1 MSVLFERLL
10 EVEQEVEIVGCAGFE
25 TCQASYDVF
34 GIASGTGDFKVA
46 EINGAVAFDG
56 NVEVCGVVVGIDS
69 GLGVAEFGKRVFF
82 AGYCAED
89 GGFAAAPA
97 VLVKVFAN
105 GLLPIEHGFLVILG
119 KVVV

>member
-1 MSVLFERLL
+1 M
-10 EVEQEVEIVGCAGFE
+10 EVEQEVEIVGRAGFE
-25 TCQASYDVF
+25 ACQAGNDVF
-34 GIASGTGDFKVA
+34 GIAAGAGDFKVA
-46 EINGAVAFDG
+46 EINGAVAFDDHVQIG
-56 NVEVCGVVVGIDS
+56 GIVVGIDS